1 MYHADPHPFIT
12 YHADHYGPCR
22 PVSRFHY
29 GLAALVRKGH
39 SLASPPQ
46 CHRTEGTD
54 MNRNQPMATL
64 SYEKMWHAF
73 AKQSSLILILEC
85 PFLC

>member
-64 SYEKMWHAF
+64 SYEKNVAR
-73 AKQSSLILILEC
+73 LR
-85 PFLC
+85 